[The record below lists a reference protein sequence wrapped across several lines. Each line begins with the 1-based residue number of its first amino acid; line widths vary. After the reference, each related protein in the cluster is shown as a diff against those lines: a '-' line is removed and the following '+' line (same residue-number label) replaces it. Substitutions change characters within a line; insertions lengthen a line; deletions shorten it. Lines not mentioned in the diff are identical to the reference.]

1 MLSHLILNHSKK
13 DKESEVTVVKVMF
26 KEEKEETVV
35 VIDF

>member
-13 DKESEVTVVKVMF
+13 DKESEVIAVKAMF